1 LVEGKALSSGANN
14 GLGTQGAIASS
25 PSTPESALR
34 ISIAARPHNIVVV
47 RQVVGALAEAFG
59 LPPETR
65 FDVQLAVTEACANV
79 VRHAYEDGLGPIEIT
94 VDPEADA
101 LKIVVADHGR
111 GIGPSPDSNG
121 PGLGLPM
128 IAALAEKVEI
138 EHAPGTGCRVAMVF
152 PRPAQANGQ

>member
-1 LVEGKALSSGANN
+1 MSSSANN
-14 GLGTQGAIASS
+14 GLGTQGALASP
-25 PSTPESALR
+25 PSTPESALQ
-34 ISIAARPHNIVVV
+34 ISIAARPHNIVIV

-59 LPPETR
+59 LPPASC

-79 VRHAYEDGLGPIEIT
+79 VRHAYEDGRGPIEIT

-111 GIGPSPDSNG
+111 GIGPSPDTDG

-128 IAALAEKVEI
+128 IAALTEKLAI
-138 EHAPGTGCRVAMVF
+138 DHPPGTGGRVPMVS
-152 PRPAQANGQ
+152 PRPARTDAP